1 MKQTIQTIQ
10 TNIQAFTNFL
20 AQFQELQFFFIS
32 PIFRTILA
40 IIILFLNVYSYYNN
54 RIRYTKY
61 KTIIFYITLALF
73 IIDFAF
79 IYFLDV
85 LAPLQLPKYWWIII
99 VFIAAI
105 FLFSMDAKIIQKD
118 NTFNP
123 PPLSLDRKKK
133 RNYIFIILLSIY
145 IFSFLLEYYINK
157 FDIAIDFTQVKHL
170 YYIFLARGFGIIL
183 TLINLYLSFNFH
195 ACKYNLPDTWNL

>member
-1 MKQTIQTIQ
+1 MKQTIKN
-10 TNIQAFTNFL
+10 NIQVFTNFL
-20 AQFQELQFFFIS
+20 AQFQDLQFFFIS

-54 RIRYTKY
+54 RIRYTKS
-61 KTIIFYITLALF
+61 KNIIFYLTLAIF
-73 IIDFAF
+73 IIDIAF

-85 LAPLQLPKYWWIII
+85 LAPLQLPKYWWVII

-105 FLFSMDAKIIQKD
+105 FLFSMDAKIILND

-123 PPLSLDRKKK
+123 PPLSLSRKKK
-133 RNYIFIILLSIY
+133 RNYIFIILVIIY
-145 IFSFLLEYYINK
+145 IFSFLLEYYINDTY
-157 FDIAIDFTQVKHL
+157 DIAIDFTQVKHL
-170 YYIFLARGFGIIL
+170 YYIFLARGVGIIL

>member
-1 MKQTIQTIQ
+1 MKQTIQ

-20 AQFQELQFFFIS
+20 AQFQDLQFFFIS

-54 RIRYTKY
+54 RIRYTKS

-73 IIDFAF
+73 IIDIAF

-85 LAPLQLPKYWWIII
+85 LAPLQLPKYWWVII

-105 FLFSMDAKIIQKD
+105 LLFSMDAKIILND

-123 PPLSLDRKKK
+123 PPLSLSRKKK
-133 RNYIFIILLSIY
+133 RNFVFIILLSIY
-145 IFSFLLEYYINK
+145 IFSFLLEYYINDTY
-157 FDIAIDFTQVKHL
+157 DIAIDFTQVKYL
-170 YYIFLARGFGIIL
+170 YYIFLARGVGIIL

>member
-1 MKQTIQTIQ
+1 MKQTIKN
-10 TNIQAFTNFL
+10 NIQVFTNFL
-20 AQFQELQFFFIS
+20 AQFQDLQFFFIS

-54 RIRYTKY
+54 RIRYTKS
-61 KTIIFYITLALF
+61 KNIIFYITLALF
-73 IIDFAF
+73 IIDIAF

-85 LAPLQLPKYWWIII
+85 LAPLQLPKYWWVII

-105 FLFSMDAKIIQKD
+105 FLFSMDAKIILND

-123 PPLSLDRKKK
+123 PPLSLSRKKK
-133 RNYIFIILLSIY
+133 RNYIFIILFIIY
-145 IFSFLLEYYINK
+145 IFSFLLEYYINDTY
-157 FDIAIDFTQVKHL
+157 DIAIDFTQVKHL

>member
-1 MKQTIQTIQ
+1 MKQTIKN
-10 TNIQAFTNFL
+10 NIQVFSNLF
-20 AQFQELQFFFIS
+20 AQFQDLQFLFIS

-40 IIILFLNVYSYYNN
+40 IIILFINVYSYYNN
-54 RIRYTKY
+54 RIRYTKS
-61 KTIIFYITLALF
+61 KNIIFYITLAIF
-73 IIDFAF
+73 IIDIAF

-105 FLFSMDAKIIQKD
+105 FLFSMDAKIILND

-123 PPLSLDRKKK
+123 PPLSLSRKKK
-133 RNYIFIILLSIY
+133 RNYVFIILFIIY
-145 IFSFLLEYYINK
+145 IFSFLLEYYINDTY
-157 FDIAIDFTQVKHL
+157 DIAIDFTQVKHL
-170 YYIFLARGFGIIL
+170 YYIFLARAFGIIL

>member
-1 MKQTIQTIQ
+1 MKQTIKN
-10 TNIQAFTNFL
+10 NIQVFTNFL
-20 AQFQELQFFFIS
+20 AQFQDLQFFFIS

-54 RIRYTKY
+54 RIRYTKS
-61 KTIIFYITLALF
+61 KNIIFYLTLALF
-73 IIDFAF
+73 IIDIAF

-85 LAPLQLPKYWWIII
+85 LAPLQLPKYWWVII

-105 FLFSMDAKIIQKD
+105 FLFSMDAKIILND

-123 PPLSLDRKKK
+123 PPLSLSRKKK
-133 RNYIFIILLSIY
+133 RNYIFIILFIIY
-145 IFSFLLEYYINK
+145 IFSFLLEYYINDTY
-157 FDIAIDFTQVKHL
+157 DIAIDFTQVKHL
-170 YYIFLARGFGIIL
+170 YYIFLARAFGIIL
-183 TLINLYLSFNFH
+183 LFINLYLSFNFH

>member
-1 MKQTIQTIQ
+1 MKQTIKN
-10 TNIQAFTNFL
+10 NIQVFTNFF
-20 AQFQELQFFFIS
+20 AQFQDFQFLFIS

-54 RIRYTKY
+54 RIRYTKS
-61 KTIIFYITLALF
+61 KNIIFYITLALF
-73 IIDFAF
+73 IIDIAF

-85 LAPLQLPKYWWIII
+85 LAPLQLPKYWWVII

-105 FLFSMDAKIIQKD
+105 FLFSMDDKIILND

-123 PPLSLDRKKK
+123 PPLSLSRKKK
-133 RNYIFIILLSIY
+133 RNYIFIILVIIY
-145 IFSFLLEYYINK
+145 IFSFLLEYYINDTY
-157 FDIAIDFTQVKHL
+157 DIAIDFTPVKHL